1 VADAVATLASWSEER
16 VRVGDVLAA
25 LDGLRHGV
33 HGLGATRASVLT
45 LVIVGRD
52 RAAIDQA
59 EAAIHELG
67 GHHPARVLTL
77 LVSEGA
83 VGLDAEVRLLGGSAE
98 GQALWFEEIALGVGG
113 GAADHLDSLIE
124 PFTISDLPVVVWFVD
139 DVPLPTDPL
148 LSAAD
153 VLMVDARALGDVDCF
168 PRLTQLVRRLPVVDL
183 SWVRLRPWRE
193 LLGGLF
199 EGAAFRPFLDR
210 VEHVEVRGK
219 TGPRHLLGGWL
230 ADRLRLPSDGVHLS
244 AAEHVSIRVVA
255 GTAVFE
261 VARRG
266 DERVVHASATIEGG
280 PSTAALVRLPLATP
294 AWGLPDALTRLEH
307 DPVYE
312 HALRRA
318 LP

>member
-1 VADAVATLASWSEER
+1 VADAIATLASWSEER
-16 VRVGDVLAA
+16 VRVGDVLDA
-25 LDGLRHGV
+25 LESLRHGA

-45 LVIVGRD
+45 LVIVGRE

-59 EAAIHELG
+59 QAAVHELG

-77 LVSEGA
+77 LLSEAGE
-83 VGLDAEVRLLGGSAE
+83 GLDAEVRLLGDSAE
-98 GQALWFEEIALGVGG
+98 GQALWFEELALTVGG
-113 GAADHLDSLIE
+113 GAVAHLDSLIE

-139 DVPLPTDPL
+139 DVPQPTDAL

-168 PRLTQLVRRLPVVDL
+168 PRLSQLTRRLPVVDL
-183 SWVRLRPWRE
+183 SWMRLKPWRE

-199 EGAAFRPFLDR
+199 EGAPFRPFLER
-210 VEHVEVRGK
+210 VERVEVSGK

-230 ADRLRLPSDGVHLS
+230 ADRLRLPSDAVHLE
-244 AAEHVSIRVVA
+244 AAEHVSMRVRA
-255 GTAVFE
+255 GEGVFE
-261 VARRG
+261 VVRDG
-266 DERVVHASATIEGG
+266 DERVVHARASIAGG
-280 PSTAALVRLPLATP
+280 PSTSALVRLQVATP
-294 AWGLPDALTRLEH
+294 GWGLAEALSRLEH